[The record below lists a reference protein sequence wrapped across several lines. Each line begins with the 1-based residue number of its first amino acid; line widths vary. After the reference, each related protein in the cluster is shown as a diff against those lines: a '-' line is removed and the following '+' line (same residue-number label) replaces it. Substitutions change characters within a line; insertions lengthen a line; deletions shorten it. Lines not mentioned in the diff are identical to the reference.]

1 MPADSWPRCWSA
13 YRPKYAS
20 FATSSPG
27 AQTPKTPQASWGP
40 VSWGSSSWVS
50 RPSPRRPA
58 LGGTGLATRRS
69 LRVERGEIRQEE
81 RFGETDSLE
90 LGQVEA
96 LVGPVGPGVGV
107 LDAGDQHAG
116 LRERAQE
123 QLDERDRAADSHVN
137 RCDPVPGLGEG
148 VPRDVVRR
156 PGRVDR
162 DRLTGVDERETELGA
177 PRKVLLEV
185 LAK

>member
-58 LGGTGLATRRS
+58 LGGTGLATPQS
-69 LRVERGEIRQEE
+69 LRAKGCQVGQEE
-81 RFGETDSLE
+81 RFGETDTLE
-90 LGQVEA
+90 LRQVQP
-96 LVGPVGPGVGV
+96 LVGPVGARVGV
-107 LDAGDQHAG
+107 LDAGHQ
-116 LRERAQE
+116 
-123 QLDERDRAADSHVN
+123 
-137 RCDPVPGLGEG
+137 
-148 VPRDVVRR
+148 
-156 PGRVDR
+156 
-162 DRLTGVDERETELGA
+162 
-177 PRKVLLEV
+177 
-185 LAK
+185 